1 MSCIRN
7 YEDKIYSSNMTALG
21 DNVFEALQKTIV
33 NNGGVGTITG
43 YFDSE
48 LTILSVSELLLYN
61 IGYTYES
68 FMKQTKGSLK
78 NLFYGESSAFWMKN
92 VSPLSKGEE
101 KGGFLQQTDLRSM
114 CIFIRRIQ
122 QIRMVR
128 KSGRCLYRLT
138 GNMRI

>member
-61 IGYTYES
+61 S
-68 FMKQTKGSLK
+68 
-78 NLFYGESSAFWMKN
+78 
-92 VSPLSKGEE
+92 
-101 KGGFLQQTDLRSM
+101 
-114 CIFIRRIQ
+114 
-122 QIRMVR
+122 
-128 KSGRCLYRLT
+128 
-138 GNMRI
+138 